1 MLALAFDLLGV
12 PFLKGLLIILAI
24 ILSLFAGSDRLTPPG
39 SPGAGDP
46 RDIDPSLG
54 EMQKG
59 DIVIVKGEWI
69 YDSLHDGWNE
79 IHPVRDC
86 ASSATWTWGTRPTPR
101 RLRLRGRPISA
112 GSAWIREPKVTAAL
126 KRWCAML
133 DECHDTETGGSRTDP
148 QNDWVIHPVVDGCKP
163 PPIIL

>member
-1 MLALAFDLLGV
+1 LAFDLLGV

-24 ILSLFAGSDRLTPPG
+24 ILSLFAGSDRLTPPA

-54 EMQKG
+54 EMKKG

-69 YDSLHDGWNE
+69 YDSLHHGWNE

-86 ASSATWTWGTRPTPR
+86 EILGHVELGDTTDPATPPAPWPPDLGGIGLDTP
-101 RLRLRGRPISA
+101 A
-112 GSAWIREPKVTAAL
+112 KVSAAL
-126 KRWCAML
+126 ARWCAML
-133 DECHDTETGGSRTDP
+133 DEASETETGGSQDDP
-148 QNDWVIHPVVDGCKP
+148 QNDWVIHPAVDGCKP